1 MLFDLLSSNALRIL
15 TTVLAGGALYLLAR
29 RVPLVIAVI
38 GLTSSALLA
47 ASFLLDIGEVYNYS
61 SYYKRAFWY
70 FGDDVTTW
78 LGAIFVWAVLSRQR
92 GLSLFL
98 AMGILF
104 SGTKISLGVVAVELA
119 VLWLFSIAGRK
130 WFAADVGRAFGLA
143 GAIYLILVAL
153 SPGAITV
160 ADGVARAIL
169 ANPVVA
175 SPEDNSV
182 FSRTG
187 RGRSDC
193 VGLDCVYPH
202 VQRPLE
208 DRFYSSVGGMWMAWQ
223 GGFAGERY
231 PNSSEKFADLMM
243 EANPWGVNDRFDVTR
258 ERWLWIGGVQTS
270 YLQFGAGYGI
280 VLMSLLLL
288 AIGVVSAVGVRNIAD
303 GERGPFVGF
312 TMFFMIN
319 AVVNVTQP
327 WLNPGPVLLLMGFC
341 GTHILFWRL
350 QHIQTRR
357 REPRS
362 VTSSLLPS
370 A

>member
-15 TTVLAGGALYLLAR
+15 IAALTGGALYLLAQR
-29 RVPLVIAVI
+29 LPIVISVI
-38 GLTSSALLA
+38 GFATSALLT

-92 GLSLFL
+92 VLSLAL

-104 SGTKISLGVVAVELA
+104 TGTKISLGVVAIELA
-119 VLWLFSIAGRK
+119 ALWLFGIAGRK
-130 WFAADVGRAFGLA
+130 WLAIDVGKAFGMA
-143 GAIYLILVAL
+143 GAIYLILVAF
-153 SPGAITV
+153 SPGVITI
-160 ADGVARAIL
+160 ANGVTGASIVGASIATEDRA
-169 ANPVVA
+169 
-175 SPEDNSV
+175 V
-182 FSRTG
+182 FERTN
-187 RGRSDC
+187 RGSSAC
-193 VGLDCVYPH
+193 AGLECLYAH
-202 VQRPLE
+202 LQRPLE
-208 DRFYSSVGGMWMAWQ
+208 DRFYSSVGGLWMASQ
-223 GGFAGERY
+223 GGFAGDRF
-231 PNSSEKFADLMM
+231 PNSNVQFADLMM
-243 EANPWGVNDRFDVTR
+243 ETNPWGINDRFGITH
-258 ERWLWIGGVQTS
+258 ERWLRIGGVQTS

-280 VLMSLLLL
+280 VLMSVMLL
-288 AIGVVSAVGVRNIAD
+288 AIGVVSVIGVRNIMD

-312 TMFFMIN
+312 TLFFMAN
-319 AVVNVTQP
+319 AVVNITQP

-357 REPRS
+357 REAGL
-362 VTSSLLPS
+362 VASSLLPS